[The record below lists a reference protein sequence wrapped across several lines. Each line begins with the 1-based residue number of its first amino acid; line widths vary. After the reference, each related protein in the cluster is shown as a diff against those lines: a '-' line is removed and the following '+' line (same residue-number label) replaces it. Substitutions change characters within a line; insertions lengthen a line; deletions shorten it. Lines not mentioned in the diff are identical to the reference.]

1 MLPLNK
7 FLSLFGM
14 GKLLE
19 LIKVFVEFITTKI
32 WKIRLS
38 KLSKQQGALIKQ
50 LRVITLAVKRFNI
63 DNCLVSATALTFY
76 TVFSIV
82 PILALAFAIA
92 QGFGYEKTLQDQ
104 ILKSYSQYQSILN
117 NAFIYANSMLS
128 TTKGGVIAGFGI
140 VLLLWSVMKL
150 LISIENIFNVVW
162 EVKYGR
168 TWVRKLT
175 DYLTI
180 MMVGPIL
187 LIVSGGITVGI
198 QTRVDNIEVLGF
210 LSTILANL
218 LAYALVVGAFTF
230 LYVVMPNTKVT
241 FKPAFNAAIVS
252 TILFEL
258 LGWAYIK
265 FQIGANQMNA
275 IYGGFAALPL
285 FLIWLQYSWYIVLF
299 GAELAYS
306 NQYIDHYELEDD
318 INHLSIRYKKVIALM
333 IASVVAKR
341 FYNGESALTVMEI
354 SEKLDLP
361 SRLTKNLVQEFE
373 DIGVFVE
380 VRINDDTVSVYQ
392 PAVTESK
399 FTVQFVID
407 CIERKGVNSL
417 PIADTQELIH
427 TSDFFDQM
435 DQLLNQQAGHLLV
448 KDIVK

>member
-1 MLPLNK
+1 
-7 FLSLFGM
+7 M
-14 GKLLE
+14 GKLLQF
-19 LIKVFVEFITTKI
+19 IKKVIDFITTRI
-32 WKIRLS
+32 WKIRLNKIS
-38 KLSKQQGALIKQ
+38 KRQGALIKQ
-50 LRVITLAVKRFNI
+50 LRVISLAIKRFNN

-82 PILALAFAIA
+82 PILALIFAIA
-92 QGFGYEKTLQDQ
+92 QGFGYEKNLQAQ
-104 ILKSYSQYQSILN
+104 ILKSYSQYASILN
-117 NAFIYANSMLS
+117 NAFVYANQMLS
-128 TTKGGVIAGFGI
+128 TTKGGVIASFGI

-162 EVKYGR
+162 EVKRGR
-168 TWVRKLT
+168 TWIRKIT

-180 MMVGPIL
+180 MMVGPLL
-187 LIVSGGITVGI
+187 LIVSGGITVAI
-198 QTRVDNIEVLGF
+198 QTKIGDIEVLGF
-210 LSTILANL
+210 ASTILAHAI
-218 LAYALVVGAFTF
+218 AYLLVVGAFSF
-230 LYVVMPNTKVT
+230 LYIVMPNTKVT

-252 TILFEL
+252 TIFFEL

-306 NQYIDHYELEDD
+306 YQYVDHYELEED
-318 INHLSIRYKKVIALM
+318 INNLSVRYKKVISLM
-333 IASVVAKR
+333 IANLVAKR
-341 FYNGESALTVMEI
+341 FYNGEPALTVLEI

-373 DIGVFVE
+373 DTGVLAE
-380 VRINDDTVSVYQ
+380 VKAEDDKISVYQ

-407 CIERKGVNSL
+407 SIEKKGVNSL
-417 PIADTQELIH
+417 PINDTAELLHINE
-427 TSDFFDQM
+427 FMLQM
-435 DQLLNQQAGHLLV
+435 DKLLDTQAGHALV

>member
-1 MLPLNK
+1 MLPINK
-7 FLSLFGM
+7 FLILFDM
-14 GKLLE
+14 GKLLQG
-19 LIKVFVEFITTKI
+19 IKLVVEFITTRI

-38 KLSKQQGALIKQ
+38 KISKRQGLLIKQ
-50 LRVITLAVKRFNI
+50 LRVITLAVKRFNKN
-63 DNCLVSATALTFY
+63 NCFVSATALTFY

-82 PILALAFAIA
+82 PILALVFAIA
-92 QGFGYEKTLQDQ
+92 QGFGYEKTLQEQ
-104 ILKSYSQYQSILN
+104 ILKSYSQYEAVLN
-117 NAFIYANSMLS
+117 NAFVYANSMLS
-128 TTKGGVIAGFGI
+128 TTKGGVIAGFGV

-162 EVKYGR
+162 EVKRGR
-168 TWVRKLT
+168 TWIRKIT

-187 LIVSGGITVGI
+187 LIVSGSITVYI
-198 QTRVDNIEVLGF
+198 QTRVDNIEALGF
-210 LSTILANL
+210 MSTFLAHVI
-218 LAYALVVGAFTF
+218 AYTLVAGAFSF

-241 FKPAFNAAIVS
+241 FKPAFNAAIVA
-252 TILFEL
+252 TVLFEL

-306 NQYIDHYELEDD
+306 NQYVDHYELEED
-318 INHLSIRYKKVIALM
+318 INNLSIRYKKVIALM
-333 IASVVAKR
+333 IANLVAKR
-341 FYNGESALTVMEI
+341 FYNGESALTVLQI

-361 SRLTKNLVQEFE
+361 SRLTKSLVQEFE
-373 DIGVFVE
+373 DTGVFAE
-380 VRINDDTVSVYQ
+380 VRIDDDKVSVYQ

-407 CIERKGVNSL
+407 SIERKGVNEL
-417 PIADTQELIH
+417 PINNSIELIH
-427 TSDFFDQM
+427 IHEFLAQM
-435 DQLLNQQAGHLLV
+435 DKLLDTEAGHMLV

>member
-1 MLPLNK
+1 MLPVNK
-7 FLSLFGM
+7 FLILFGM

-19 LIKVFVEFITTKI
+19 LIKMIVEFITTKI

-38 KLSKQQGALIKQ
+38 KISKRQGAFIKQ
-50 LRVITLAVKRFNI
+50 LRVITLAVKRFNN

-92 QGFGYEKTLQDQ
+92 QGFGYEKTLQEQ
-104 ILKSYSQYQSILN
+104 ILKNYSQYESILS

-168 TWVRKLT
+168 TWIRKIT

-187 LIVSGGITVGI
+187 LIVSGGITVSI
-198 QTRVDNIEVLGF
+198 QTSVNNIQFLGF
-210 LSTILANL
+210 ISTILAHL
-218 LAYALVVGAFTF
+218 LAYVLVAGAFTF
-230 LYVVMPNTKVT
+230 LYIVMPNTKVT

-306 NQYIDHYELEDD
+306 YQYIDHYELEDD
-318 INHLSIRYKKVIALM
+318 INHLSSRYKKVIALM

-341 FYNGESALTVMEI
+341 FYNGESALTVLEI

-380 VRINDDTVSVYQ
+380 VRIDDDTVSVYQ

-399 FTVQFVID
+399 FTVQFVVD
-407 CIERKGVNSL
+407 AIERKGVNSL
-417 PIADTQELIH
+417 PISDTPELIH
-427 TSDFFDQM
+427 TSEFFDQM
-435 DQLLNQQAGHLLV
+435 DQLLNQQSGHLLV